1 MTTWGIDRIALAA
14 PAMVLD
20 LADLASTRGADV
32 AEITGDMALRRR
44 GVPAPW
50 EDVVTLAVDAGQRV
64 LDDDTR
70 RRIRLLLVAT
80 ESGPDQEKAASTWV
94 QRYLGLGDDV
104 RSLEVKHACWAGSAA
119 LQLAVQWLVAE
130 DDPEARALVICS
142 DLSRPHFGKPY
153 EFVMGAGAVAMVV
166 GPSPA
171 FLALDRGLHGLY
183 TQEVSDLIR
192 PTPHVEAGHSETSL
206 LSYLDGVDLAFARY
220 AGAVRRRGGPALDS
234 TPAVAEWWPR
244 LGYHAPFGGITRR
257 AHRALLRS
265 LPDFRAADVADDYA
279 ARVSPSLAYNA
290 ELGGTYAGSVFVS
303 LLGWADAVGDAL
315 VGSRVGVYS
324 YGSGSTS
331 EWWSGT
337 FGPGVVAE
345 AARAATRPQ
354 LARRAAIGVA
364 QYEAAERLRVAA
376 QDDGEAVVPLDA
388 CDGLYARAFAGR
400 TRLVYTG
407 NRDWVRQYA
416 WS

>member
-1 MTTWGIDRIALAA
+1 MTTWGIDRLALAV

-20 LADLASTRGADV
+20 LGELAAARGADV

-64 LDDDTR
+64 LDDETR
-70 RRIRLLLVAT
+70 ARIRLLLVAT
-80 ESGPDQEKAASTWV
+80 ESGLDQEKAASTWV
-94 QRYLGLGDDV
+94 QRYLGLRDDV

-119 LQLAVQWLVAE
+119 LQLAVQWLAAE
-130 DDPEARALVICS
+130 GDPEARALVICT
-142 DLSRPHFGKPY
+142 DISRPHFGKPY

-206 LSYLDGVDLAFARY
+206 LSYLDGVDIAFARY
-220 AGAVRRRGGPALDS
+220 AEVVARRGGPSLTSAAAL
-234 TPAVAEWWPR
+234 AAWWPR
-244 LGYHAPFGGITRR
+244 LVYHAPFSGITRR

-265 LPDFRAADVADDYA
+265 LPDFAPATVADDYA
-279 ARVSPSLAYNA
+279 ARVAPSLAYNA
-290 ELGGTYAGSVFVS
+290 ELGGTYAGAVFIS
-303 LLGWADAVGDAL
+303 LLAWADAAGDAL
-315 VGSRVGVYS
+315 AGTRVGVYS

-331 EWWSGT
+331 EWWSGV
-337 FGPGVVAE
+337 FGPGVGAE
-345 AARAATRPQ
+345 AARAATRAQ
-354 LARRAAIGVA
+354 LAARTAVGVA
-364 QYEAAERLRVAA
+364 QYEEAERQRVAA

-388 CDGLYARAFAGR
+388 CDGLYASAFEGR
-400 TRLVYTG
+400 RRLVYTG